1 MNTEIAN
8 SSVKSKIYKWE
19 VVSNKMENT
28 LVVKVTSVKSH
39 PLYKKRYSS
48 FKKYY
53 VHNENSE
60 VKIGDIVSFVETK
73 PMSKMK
79 RWIIV
84 SN

>member
-1 MNTEIAN
+1 MNTEIAT
-8 SSVKSKIYKWE
+8 SESKVYKWE
-19 VVSNKMENT
+19 VISNKMEKT

-60 VKIGDIVSFVETK
+60 IKIWDMVSFVETK
-73 PMSKMK
+73 PMSKLK
-79 RWIIV
+79 RWTVV

>member
-39 PLYKKRYSS
+39 PLYKKDTHLSKNIM
-48 FKKYY
+48 FTMKI
-53 VHNENSE
+53 
-60 VKIGDIVSFVETK
+60 VK
-73 PMSKMK
+73 
-79 RWIIV
+79 
-84 SN
+84 